1 MQYIKK
7 YESFFK
13 KIKDSLKEPSKI
25 SLDEVKLA
33 IDDILV
39 TLKDDSFRY
48 TIDIHNGSI
57 IPDSRGQVSF
67 DKKDTLV
74 VEIEKDNNTNFN
86 ISDIES
92 TISSVLS
99 MLKSE
104 FDIIPNVGYRT
115 IDIDDI
121 ISFDLFGN
129 GDDIQPLSY
138 KTEGEFLEG
147 HPPNDDLISMFSI
160 YFRI

>member
-39 TLKDDSFRY
+39 TLKDDSFKY
-48 TIDIHNGSI
+48 IIDIHNNAI
-57 IPDSRGQVSF
+57 MPDKTGKVSF
-67 DKKDTLV
+67 DKKDQLI
-74 VEIEKDNNTNFN
+74 VEIEKNDNTNFN
-86 ISDIES
+86 IDDIDS

-104 FDIIPNVGYRT
+104 FDIIPDIGYRT
-115 IDIDDI
+115 IDTNKI
-121 ISFDLFGN
+121 ISFDVFGC
-129 GDDIQPLSY
+129 GDIHPMSY
-138 KTEGEFLEG
+138 KNEGEFLEG
-147 HPPNDDLISMFSI
+147 YPPNGDLISMFSI
-160 YFRI
+160 YFTI